1 MFKMMSKYVARDS
14 NGCRVLLFNGP
25 KDTESNQENKAQV
38 DDTESKDETVVSMKW
53 KITEKLNLPL
63 E

>member
-1 MFKMMSKYVARDS
+1 MFKMSKYIARDS
-14 NGCRVLLFNGP
+14 NGGRVLLFTEADFK
-25 KDTESNQENKAQV
+25 KDTESKEQ
-38 DDTESKDETVVSMKW
+38 TVVDMKW

>member
-1 MFKMMSKYVARDS
+1 MSKYVARDS

-25 KDTESNQENKAQV
+25 KDTESNQENKAEV
-38 DDTESKDETVVSMKW
+38 DDAESKDGTVVSMKR
-53 KITEKLNLPL
+53 KITKKLNLPV

>member
-1 MFKMMSKYVARDS
+1 MFKMSKFIARDS
-14 NGCRVLLFNGP
+14 KGCRVLLFPGP
-25 KDTESNQENKAQV
+25 DFKKDT
-38 DDTESKDETVVSMKW
+38 DTKEETVVGMKW